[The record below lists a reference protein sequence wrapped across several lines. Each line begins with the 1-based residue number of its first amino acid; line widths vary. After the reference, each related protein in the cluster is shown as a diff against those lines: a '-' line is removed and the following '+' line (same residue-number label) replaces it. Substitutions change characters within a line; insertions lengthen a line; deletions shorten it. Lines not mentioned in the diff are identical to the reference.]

1 MELMLLKELIL
12 GVSQGKKDVVLICLI
27 LLFSYRFYKLVKF
40 SFFELKKR
48 DDKIAELEDRILKQE
63 LIEKERGV
71 KND

>member
-12 GVSQGKKDVVLICLI
+12 GVSQGKKDVVLICLF

-48 DDKIAELEDRILKQE
+48 DDKIAELEYRILKQE
-63 LIEKERGV
+63 LIEKDREA
-71 KND
+71 KD

>member
-12 GVSQGKKDVVLICLI
+12 GVSQGKKDVVLICLF

-48 DDKIAELEDRILKQE
+48 DEKIAELEDRILKQE
-63 LIEKERGV
+63 LIEKDREA
-71 KND
+71 KD

>member
-1 MELMLLKELIL
+1 MELKKKKKLIE
-12 GVSQGKKDVVLICLI
+12 GASQGNKGVVLICLF

-48 DDKIAELEDRILKQE
+48 DEKIAELEDRILKQE
-63 LIEKERGV
+63 LIEKEIVV

>member
-1 MELMLLKELIL
+1 MELMLIQELIK
-12 GVSQGKKDVVLICLI
+12 GASQGNKDVVIICLF
-27 LLFSYRFYKLVKF
+27 LLFGYRIYKLVKF

-48 DDKIAELEDRILKQE
+48 DEKIAELEDRILKQE